1 MGQPKG
7 KTGNP
12 KGKPVGTK
20 NKTTVK
26 TKEIITNF
34 IEDKLDDVIKAFDE
48 LEAKDKVS
56 AFTSLLK
63 YVIPPARDNEADKN
77 NKEALES
84 LVDRLFNRENSK

>member
-26 TKEIITNF
+26 TKEIITGF
-34 IEDKLDDVIKAFDE
+34 IEDKLKDVMKAFDE
-48 LEAKDKVS
+48 LEPKDKVS

-84 LVDRLFNRENSK
+84 LVDRLFNRESDK